1 MGDEIAEEVKALGVA
16 LSDPNFHWY
25 GEPPEPV
32 KQQFMD
38 QAKRMNLDAMT
49 AATSSEPLSSR
60 LWRRYAEQAIPMLEK
75 IRQDPSEADILIEGT
90 EYIRCELEHARD
102 HEMITQLEDF
112 LRRRAKVSLVV
123 HHEQLRQSPGLKEAC
138 RVLFGEEAEER
149 FTTYFKENRDT
160 SRLSVETLS

>member
-1 MGDEIAEEVKALGVA
+1 
-16 LSDPNFHWY
+16 
-25 GEPPEPV
+25 
-32 KQQFMD
+32 
-38 QAKRMNLDAMT
+38 MT
-49 AATSSEPLSSR
+49 AERQIIRNGR
-60 LWRRYAEQAIPMLEK
+60 LL
-75 IRQDPSEADILIEGT
+75 DPEHRTVEAADILIEGT

-160 SRLSVETLS
+160 SRPSVETLS